1 MKSRNRPKE
10 KVLVTVIESL
20 QVSSDADIE
29 ILLRS
34 HIDNSALGSRT
45 LAFP

>member
-1 MKSRNRPKE
+1 MKSRKCPKE

-29 ILLRS
+29 ILLCS
-34 HIDNSALGSRT
+34 YIDNSALGSGT
-45 LAFP
+45 LVFL